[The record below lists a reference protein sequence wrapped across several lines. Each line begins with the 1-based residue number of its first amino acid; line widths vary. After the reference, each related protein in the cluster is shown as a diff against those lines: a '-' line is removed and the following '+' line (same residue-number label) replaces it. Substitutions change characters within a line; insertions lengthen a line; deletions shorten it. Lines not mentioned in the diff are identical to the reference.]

1 MDIRIRCVGGHRWNL
16 AAATAVGLA
25 VLALSPMGMAD
36 SKSPTPL
43 LVELFTSEGCSSCP
57 PADAF
62 LRMLD
67 STQPVE
73 GVQFI
78 VLEEHVD
85 YWDDQGWRDPFSS
98 HDLTLR
104 QASYTQRLKV
114 SGPYTPEMVVDGAY
128 EFTGSDREK
137 AAAAFEKARLLPT
150 VRVKISSAK
159 VESGKLQAHIET
171 DAVPGKAD
179 VFAALVLDSAESQV
193 QRGENGGHR
202 LQHVAVVRNLKKIG
216 KTESGQGYSKD
227 VTLDARSLP
236 HAARLIVF
244 LQEPGQGKILGAAVT
259 PFAP

>member
-1 MDIRIRCVGGHRWNL
+1 MRILRTPRAPL
-16 AAATAVGLA
+16 T
-25 VLALSPMGMAD
+25 LALVAMLLTMVVAVRTGAAD
-36 SKSPTPL
+36 SKSPVPI

-67 STQPVE
+67 STQPVQ

-98 HDLTLR
+98 HELTLR
-104 QASYTQRLKV
+104 QTSYTQRLNV

-128 EFTGSDREK
+128 EFTGSDRGK
-137 AAAAFEKARLLPT
+137 AAAAFEKASLLPT
-150 VRVKISSAK
+150 IPVRISSVKA
-159 VESGKLQAHIET
+159 EGGKLQAHIET

-227 VTLDARSLP
+227 MSLDTRSLS